1 MANAKL
7 DVDIGSFVSNINS
20 AKSVL
25 KGLDAEMKAADATF
39 KATGNSEQQL
49 TSKTKTLNA
58 QIKTQKDIA
67 DQAAQAMKAMKDAGV
82 DPMDAS
88 YQKLYATMQNAIA
101 GMNNAQAELNGL
113 SQGAA
118 EAAGGADQLSKGL
131 NGISKKISLDQ
142 VISGIDRITNGLESA
157 AKKAIQLGEHLWDNI
172 MDSARLSDDILTQA
186 GILDMT
192 PEQYQQYKGVFDT
205 IGEITISEW
214 AAAKRKI
221 QRAMNDPTSDQIDVL
236 SALGFT
242 SQVPGKN
249 GGYEETVSILAENW
263 EDMFWDAAQQLQ
275 SMVASGQLTQDL
287 ADTYGEAL
295 FGKKFSSLKNLI
307 KLGKEGF
314 QEALGKQATIS
325 DEALEKNAALN
336 DKVIQLQESFNALKA
351 EVTSGLAP
359 ALTDAANALNG
370 LLNNLLEYLKKPE
383 GQAMLEKLGTA
394 VSGLFDDLGEIDPES
409 VVQNFT
415 SVFETLVGG
424 LQWIVDNKDTLIAAL
439 EAVVA
444 GWATLKITGGALEV
458 LKIVNGLRDLTSG
471 TVVGQ
476 AASGLGNIL
485 KGAASIA
492 LKAAPWLAGLALLL
506 NPGDTQDNSL
516 VDENGNLTPEASA
529 YGYKKD
535 ENGEVYQDNRA
546 IVEAAAQAAWDQYRS
561 GKFDKAAMESLRAT
575 ILNDNMF
582 SDLTSLFYKA
592 SKGSE
597 NWKEIEDID
606 LTEWLKGL
614 ETPKI
619 EIDPEAPEGAAGD
632 IAEQIGVVDVPVK
645 FVPVGEP
652 IEGPAYLPR
661 NVGQP
666 WRKQANGIWAVPYD
680 GYLASL
686 HKGER
691 VMPAR
696 EVSSRSF
703 SSNLYVE
710 NMNMGGGMSA
720 DALAATIAARNR
732 RMMAGYGS

>member
-25 KGLDAEMKAADATF
+25 KGLDAEMKSADATF

-49 TSKTKTLNA
+49 TSKTKTLNS
-58 QIKTQKDIA
+58 QIQIQKGIA
-67 DQAAQAMKAMKDAGV
+67 DQAAQALKAMKDAGV

-88 YQKLYATMQNAIA
+88 YQKLYATMMNATA
-101 GMNNAQAELNGL
+101 GMNNAQAELNSL
-113 SQGAA
+113 SGSAQGAA
-118 EAAGGADQLSKGL
+118 ASADNLTNSVQNIG
-131 NGISKKISLDQ
+131 KKLSLDQ
-142 VISGIDRITNGLESA
+142 VIGGIDTITRGLENA
-157 AKKAIQLGEHLWDNI
+157 AKKAVELGQKLWDTI
-172 MDSARLSDDILTQA
+172 MDSAKRADDTVTMAQMYGIDLDTFQRMQKLVAGGLDTSVDAILQSQDK
-186 GILDMT
+186 LK
-192 PEQYQQYKGVFDT
+192 KGLGNGT
-205 IGEITISEW
+205 K
-214 AAAKRKI
+214 AATD
-221 QRAMNDPTSDQIDVL
+221 AM
-236 SALGFT
+236 SALGIAT
-242 SQVPGKN
+242 KEWV
-249 GGYEETVSILAENW
+249 TVAGQSGSSLAIKDSVQLFW
-263 EDMFWDAAQQLQ
+263 EAGQAIMKLGDEYKQESYAQ
-275 SMVASGQLTQDL
+275 
-287 ADTYGEAL
+287 AL
-295 FGKKFSSLKNLI
+295 FGR
-307 KLGKEGF
+307 GWKELVPLF
-314 QEALGKQATIS
+314 EQYKSVE
-325 DEALEKNAALN
+325 EYNAALESQTVTTEETIRDLAELN
-336 DKVIQLQESFNALKA
+336 DAVGKLESSWVTLKDELIGA
-351 EVTSGLAP
+351 IAP
-359 ALTDAANALNG
+359 ALTDAATSVG
-370 LLNNLLEYLKKPE
+370 NLLDKLTEYLKTDE
-383 GQAMLEKLGTA
+383 GQAMLKSLGDS
-394 VSGLFDDLGEIDPES
+394 VSKLFDDLGEIDPES

-415 SVFETLVGG
+415 AVFETLVGG
-424 LQWIVDNKDTLIAAL
+424 LQWIVENKGNLIAAL

-444 GWATLKITGGALEV
+444 GWAALKITGGALDI
-458 LKIVNGLRDLTSG
+458 LKLVNGLKDLSNG
-471 TVVGQ
+471 TGVSS
-476 AASGLGNIL
+476 AASGLGNVL

-506 NPGDTQDNSL
+506 NPGGTQDNSL

-619 EIDPEAPEGAAGD
+619 EVDPEAPEGAAGD

-645 FVPVGEP
+645 FVPAGEP

-666 WRKQANGIWAVPYD
+666 WRPKANGIWDVPYD
-680 GYLASL
+680 GYLTSL